1 MNIGLG
7 LGLQGTPDMHLGM
20 VKSRQ
25 AAKDKYD
32 AAKQKK
38 QADQIDRLY
47 RDFTKSIE
55 GKRYLPVDE
64 RNVNQAS
71 AEWYDFVRNQVESG
85 NPDMNSISEMTY
97 NVQSQAAKANAQRE
111 MFEKVMTNGREN
123 GIFPEDLSPFLSESD
138 PNKLEEASLKGSG
151 AVGYNKQTKEIV
163 YDLIPKY
170 TPVEAQMQQ
179 FVKEYKDLI
188 FNTTEMPA
196 ESYNIN
202 GQSIRHGYINPDTK
216 SFFIDNATSGE
227 NLRSLQRE
235 FSADP
240 DNRGLPRPDPTTE
253 EGMNTLKNYAGEAFD
268 SAANALLRQEIFKK
282 PGQFRVNVFNQG
294 EQKAIELVMTTPQK
308 ENIYEDADVKDGFGN
323 KISFS
328 ATSQGGV
335 VLPEQEYVTSIPT
348 NTFNTQTRQ
357 RITASRG
364 TIRGGSIGIYPVAKK
379 SVRGRIPG
387 IEGEVEILAG
397 EVIPNELLP
406 IMVKAAGLTYKK
418 MVKAEFIESG
428 TKNAIPVMFPATSEV
443 EGLAFQGA
451 NKDKAALIDNS
462 VKQLNDLLVG
472 LKGLSEQQ
480 QYELINNYEGD
491 LITNIQEIKQKYID
505 PTLGNGNKG
514 GTGDKGSAG
523 SGNKGNTGSG
533 TPSYGDKKSDM
544 LTNQQWKEM
553 RKKKGQSTDFNS
565 WNEYKKTFNK

>member
-97 NVQSQAAKANAQRE
+97 NVQSQATKANAQRE

-123 GIFPEDLSPFLSESD
+123 GIFPEDLLPFLSESD

-170 TPVEAQMQQ
+170 TPVESQMQQ
-179 FVKEYKDLI
+179 FVKDYKDLI
-188 FNTTEMPA
+188 FNTTEMPG

-282 PGQFRVNVFNQG
+282 PGSYRNIFNIGPQEGGVNT
-294 EQKAIELVMTTPQK
+294 VMTTPQRN
-308 ENIYEDADVKDGFGN
+308 NIYSRTDIKDKLGLDVN
-323 KISFS
+323 LT
-328 ATSQGGV
+328 ATSQGGITIGTQEFPTSV
-335 VLPEQEYVTSIPT
+335 PYNTVNSETREPVL
-348 NTFNTQTRQ
+348 
-357 RITASRG
+357 ASRG
-364 TIRGGSIGIYPVAKK
+364 IIRAAKISIYPTAKK
-379 SVRGRIPG
+379 SVKIKTPIPNRP
-387 IEGEVEILAG
+387 GEFYEFNVIAG
-397 EVIPNELLP
+397 EVIPDQLLP
-406 IMVKAAGLTYKK
+406 YYAKTSGIEYKK
-418 MVKAEFIESG
+418 IVEAEFSKTGQKDWIPVTYPVTDDIES
-428 TKNAIPVMFPATSEV
+428 
-443 EGLAFQGA
+443 LAYQ
-451 NKDKAALIDNS
+451 KLSKEKASSFDNS
-462 VKQLNDLLVG
+462 VKELNDLLVEINK
-472 LKGLSEQQ
+472 LAPEIQA
-480 QYELINNYEGD
+480 ELYTKYTG
-491 LITNIQEIKQKYID
+491 NIVDNVEEIRQEYIL
-505 PTLGNGNKG
+505 PNKP
-514 GTGDKGSAG
+514 DKGKAGG

>member
-97 NVQSQAAKANAQRE
+97 NVQSQATKANAQRE

-123 GIFPEDLSPFLSESD
+123 GVFPEDISPFLSESD
-138 PNKLEEASLKGSG
+138 PDKLEEASLKGSG

-170 TPVEAQMQQ
+170 TPVEVQMQK
-179 FVKEYKDLI
+179 FVDGNKDLI
-188 FNTTEMPA
+188 FNTTEMPE
-196 ESYNIN
+196 ESYKIN
-202 GQSIRHGYINPDTK
+202 GASIRHGYINPNTRNY
-216 SFFIDNATSGE
+216 FIDTATSGE

-268 SAANALLRQEIFKK
+268 SAANALLRQEIFRK
-282 PGQFRVNVFNQG
+282 PGSYRNVFNIGQP
-294 EQKAIELVMTTPQK
+294 EAVELVMTKPQK
-308 ENIYEDADVKDGFGN
+308 NNIYEDAGVKDGLGN
-323 KISFS
+323 PISFTY
-328 ATSQGGV
+328 TSQGGV
-335 VLPEQEYVTSIPT
+335 MLPQQKFVTSIPA
-348 NTFNTQTRQ
+348 NTFNRKTRDK
-357 RITASRG
+357 IKASTG
-364 TIRGGSIGIYPVAKK
+364 TITGGKIDIVAVAKK
-379 SVRGRIPG
+379 NIRGKVPG
-387 IEGEVEILAG
+387 YDFYFDISAG
-397 EVIPNELLP
+397 EVVPNELLP
-406 IMVKAAGLTYKK
+406 IVANASGISYQK
-418 MVKAEFIESG
+418 MVIGEFVPTGQKDNS
-428 TKNAIPVMFPATSEV
+428 AIPIMFPATGEIES
-443 EGLAFQGA
+443 LAFQGV
-451 NKDKAALIDNS
+451 NKDKAAAIDES
-462 VKQLNDLLVG
+462 VKKLNELLVG
-472 LKGLSEQQ
+472 VSALSEQQ
-480 QYELINNYEGD
+480 TYDLVMSYSGDFMTNYE
-491 LITNIQEIKQKYID
+491 EIKQKYID
-505 PTLGNGNKG
+505 PSRGFSSNQKLDKNKKYTKSEAMKLSGGNWTKYFKIVNGFYIPK
-514 GTGDKGSAG
+514 
-523 SGNKGNTGSG
+523 
-533 TPSYGDKKSDM
+533 
-544 LTNQQWKEM
+544 
-553 RKKKGQSTDFNS
+553 
-565 WNEYKKTFNK
+565 